1 MIKKLVLVFIALFA
15 IQSYA
20 QETTASPYSF
30 YGIGTLKFK
39 GTVENMS
46 MGGLSIYKDSIH
58 INLRNPATY
67 GGNNIET
74 FNNESHPVKF
84 TVGGGHTSTNLKTS
98 SSEARVSSSTF
109 DYFALSI
116 PVGKFGFGFGLL
128 PYTAVG
134 YRLETNNSAGD
145 LDTRFRGEGGL
156 NKAFLAFGYQIT
168 DALSFGVDA
177 NYDFGNIQNNTIQ
190 FGYNSDGEPLQTQS
204 RETNRSDLSGINFNF
219 GIHYQKKITDKLE
232 LQTALTFQPSSDI
245 NSTNE
250 RSFSNITI
258 NSVSG
263 AEFPISTIDADLAA
277 VGLDKTSLTL
287 PSKLAFGAGIGAPR
301 KWFAGVE
308 YTRENTSEF
317 SNALYDNTG
326 TTFVDGSIFSFGGF
340 FIPKY
345 NSFTSYWQ
353 RVVYRAGLRFE
364 NTGLQVQE
372 QTINEFGI
380 SFGVGLPVGTS
391 RNPFSNA
398 NLGIEIGQRGTT
410 DANLIQENFLKFKI
424 SLSLN
429 DRWFQKRKFD

>member
-30 YGIGTLKFK
+30 YGIGSLKFK
-39 GTVENMS
+39 GTVENVS

-67 GGNNIET
+67 GGNNIEL

-84 TVGGGHTSTNLKTS
+84 AIGGGHTSTNLKTN
-98 SSEARVSSSTF
+98 SSEDRVSSSTF

-116 PVGKFGFGFGLL
+116 PLGKLGFGFGLL

-134 YRLETNNSAGD
+134 YRLETNNAAGD

-156 NKAFLAFGYQIT
+156 NKAFLSFGYQLT
-168 DALSFGVDA
+168 DEISFGVDA
-177 NYDFGNIQNNTIQ
+177 NYDFGNIQNNTVE
-190 FGYNSDGEPLQTQS
+190 FGYNSAGEPLQTQS

-219 GIHYQKKITDKLE
+219 GVHYQKMITNKLE
-232 LQTALTFQPSSDI
+232 LQSAITFQPSSDI
-245 NSTNE
+245 NSANV

-263 AEFPISTIDADLAA
+263 AEFAVSTIEADLAA
-277 VGLDKTSLTL
+277 AGLDQTTLVL

-308 YTRENTSEF
+308 YTQENTSEF

-326 TTFVDGSIFSFGGF
+326 TTFEDSSVLSLGGF

-345 NSFTSYWQ
+345 NSFSSYWK
-353 RVVYRAGLRFE
+353 RVVYRGGLRFE
-364 NTGLQVQE
+364 NTGLVVQNE
-372 QTINEFGI
+372 SIREFGI
-380 SFGVGLPVGTS
+380 SFGVGLPVGTN

-398 NLGIEIGQRGTT
+398 NFGFEIGKRGTT
-410 DANLIQENFLKFKI
+410 KANLIQENFLKFKI